1 MIRHT
6 VLFKWTEQATDEQ
19 IQEAHAQL
27 AKLPSLVPS
36 VREFAFGPDAE
47 INEGNF
53 DFAVTADFDDEAG
66 YLAYRD
72 DPAHRDIVTR
82 FITPIL
88 GERAAVQFQY

>member
-6 VLFKWTEQATDEQ
+6 VLFKWTEQATEEQ
-19 IQEAHAQL
+19 KQEAHAQV

-36 VREFAFGPDAE
+36 VRAFAAGPDAGV
-47 INEGNF
+47 NQGNF

-72 DPAHRDIVTR
+72 DPAHREIVQR
-82 FITPIL
+82 YVTPIAAQ
-88 GERAAVQFQY
+88 RAAVQYEL